1 MMRIIMTKT
10 FFILAVIIS
19 LSGCGGEVAEKYL
32 ERQVPYYEQEC
43 QNGDT
48 RYCEVLADFYVQGIA
63 GLPKDLNK
71 AKFLYEKACS
81 NLQKTACRKIDPGD
95 TLYQFK

>member
-1 MMRIIMTKT
+1 MRIIMTKT
-10 FFILAVIIS
+10 LFILAVVLS
-19 LSGCGGEVAEKYL
+19 LSGCGEEAAEKYL

-48 RYCEVLADFYVQGIA
+48 RYCEVLADFYAHGTA
-63 GLPKDLNK
+63 DLPKDLKK
-71 AKFLYEKACS
+71 ARFLYEKACS
-81 NLQKTACRKIDPGD
+81 NNQNSACRKIDPGD